1 MRKRYLVIGLTAV
14 LVLAVAMPALGG
26 PNPVATISAGA
37 KNIAKRALKK
47 SRKAQKKANSAQT
60 SADAAETTA
69 AQAQGAAN
77 QAQGTAS
84 AAQGAADAAQS
95 AANQANSAL
104 GGAQLAR
111 VRYVRANPD
120 PSETTI
126 LNLKGLRL
134 VATCGVDD
142 PDVFART
149 TVANSFLTSTSV
161 DAFSST
167 IENVAANV
175 DFDPGESTNLLET
188 DKDSVTGHTEYFAPN
203 GGQVSVNW
211 TVREDDPPVT
221 PECTFTGHAIG
232 SG

>member
-1 MRKRYLVIGLTAV
+1 MRKRYLVVGLTAV

-26 PNPVATISAGA
+26 PNPVATVSAGA
-37 KNIAKRALKK
+37 KKIAKRALKK
-47 SRKAQKKANSAQT
+47 SKKAQRTAKSAQT
-60 SADAAETTA
+60 SADTAQGAAD
-69 AQAQGAAN
+69 QAQGAAN

-84 AAQGAADAAQS
+84 AAQGAANAAQG
-95 AANQANSAL
+95 AANQANAAL

-111 VRYVRANPD
+111 VRYVRVNPD

-126 LNLKGLRL
+126 LNLKGLRF

-149 TVANSFLTSTSV
+149 TVANSFLTSTSI
-161 DAFSST
+161 DAFAST
-167 IENVAANV
+167 IENAVADV
-175 DFDPGESTNLLET
+175 DFDPGDNVNLLGT

-211 TVREDDPPVT
+211 TVREGSPPAT